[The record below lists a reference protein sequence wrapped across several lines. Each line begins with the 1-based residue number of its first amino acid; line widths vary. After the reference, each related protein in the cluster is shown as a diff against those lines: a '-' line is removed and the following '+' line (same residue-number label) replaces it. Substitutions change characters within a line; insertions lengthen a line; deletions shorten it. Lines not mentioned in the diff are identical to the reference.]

1 MGKMENGE
9 PQTLETPQTPD
20 TPQTPRTHPLAG
32 VKSFD
37 DIALCMGLEGRK
49 VTTDQRKWGG
59 KRGKLLWQ
67 IVGN

>member
-1 MGKMENGE
+1 MNG
-9 PQTLETPQTPD
+9 L
-20 TPQTPRTHPLAG
+20 PLKWQRNHYLYVA
-32 VKSFD
+32 
-37 DIALCMGLEGRK
+37 AGLEGRK